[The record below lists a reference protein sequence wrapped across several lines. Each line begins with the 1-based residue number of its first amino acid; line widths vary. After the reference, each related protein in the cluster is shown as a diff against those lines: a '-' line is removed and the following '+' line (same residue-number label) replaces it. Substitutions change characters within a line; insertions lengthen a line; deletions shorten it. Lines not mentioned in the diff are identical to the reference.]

1 MGDDMVGIIKA
12 ISDMNIG
19 EYEELLASLK
29 KLSQRNFKK
38 LEEYKGK
45 NTFLYN
51 LIHN

>member
-1 MGDDMVGIIKA
+1 MNEREYGELIGSLRK
-12 ISDMNIG
+12 ISEKN
-19 EYEELLASLK
+19 L
-29 KLSQRNFKK
+29 KK